1 MPHDLAKSQ
10 VMGRSRVPTPREI
23 SFYPVFRQTPSGVDV
38 DLRLFTVQQGNPF
51 FNQAFDI
58 V

>member
-1 MPHDLAKSQ
+1 
-10 VMGRSRVPTPREI
+10 MGFLSLL
-23 SFYPVFRQTPSGVDV
+23 FLPSGVDV